1 MCITPVS
8 SFTQSSK
15 ASSQGVPPLA
25 KASDFSMLGLPAY
38 LPGFYSDYTRMDDP
52 RDDGNLCYIFGG
64 HLDRWG
70 ADRICPHCGSVM
82 HVKSRKS
89 MLLRHVP
96 IGAWHSFVQVEAVQ
110 LECTDCGHTHVQD
123 IPFKALKHRI
133 TKELLQFI
141 VDLLSMHQCT
151 HSHISRI
158 TGVGVNAIKDI
169 DYDRLKGL
177 YTTDGHT
184 IKKPER
190 FSRFLAIDE
199 FKLHRGH
206 KYATHII
213 DLETGKVLYV
223 ARGKKKQVVYDFIE
237 IVGQEWMSQV
247 DAVACDMNSD
257 FQEAFQ
263 EKCPH
268 IEIVF
273 DHFHIVQNL
282 NKYIN
287 CIRIAEQKRLKDEG
301 KLEEANALKGMKY
314 ILLSSRETLKSKEG
328 SAANANDVE
337 TPEKIYDQLI
347 KQNKILMTCDFVKEA
362 LKRAFTAINKED
374 MKEDLEWIIQIC
386 EESENKYLKKFT
398 NLIKKH
404 MDGILSHT
412 EYNLTSGKIE
422 GINNK
427 IKTIRRMHYG
437 IPEDDYFFLMILDI
451 NRKSYSKH
459 YLFQVE
465 GGMTF
470 RLDSRAA

>member
-1 MCITPVS
+1 MHT
-8 SFTQSSK
+8 
-15 ASSQGVPPLA
+15 
-25 KASDFSMLGLPAY
+25 FS
-38 LPGFYSDYTRMDDP
+38 
-52 RDDGNLCYIFGG
+52 YIEN
-64 HLDRWG
+64 HW
-70 ADRICPHCGSVM
+70 
-82 HVKSRKS
+82 SR
-89 MLLRHVP
+89 R
-96 IGAWHSFVQVEAVQ
+96 
-110 LECTDCGHTHVQD
+110 
-123 IPFKALKHRI
+123 
-133 TKELLQFI
+133 
-141 VDLLSMHQCT
+141 
-151 HSHISRI
+151 
-158 TGVGVNAIKDI
+158 NAIKDI

-184 IKKPER
+184 IRKPER

-213 DLETGKVLYV
+213 DLETGKLLYV

-237 IVGQEWMSQV
+237 IVDQEWMSNV
-247 DAVACDMNSD
+247 EAVACDMNSD

-268 IEIVF
+268 IKIVF

-287 CIRIAEQKRLKDEG
+287 YIRIAEQKRLIAEG
-301 KLEEANALKGMKY
+301 RQEEATALKGMKY
-314 ILLSSRETLKSKEG
+314 ILISSRDTLKSKEQ
-328 SAANANDVE
+328 SVANANGAE
-337 TPEKIYDQLI
+337 TPEKIYDRLI

-362 LKRAFTAINKED
+362 LKRAFTALAKEE
-374 MKEDLEWIIQIC
+374 MQEDLEWIIQIC
-386 EESENKYLKKFT
+386 EESENKYLKRFAK
-398 NLIKKH
+398 LIKTH

-412 EYNLTSGKIE
+412 EYQLTSGKIE

-470 RLDSRAA
+470 RLSSRAA